1 MNPLTTLSVN
11 IRTKFLIGS
20 PPLSIVYKSNS
31 NEIYSAEMSIKII
44 GFGLDG

>member
-1 MNPLTTLSVN
+1 LSVN
-11 IRTKFLIGS
+11 IRAKFLMGS

-31 NEIYSAEMSIKII
+31 KEIDSAETSIKVI